1 MDFAGLKRRGTDL
14 FNSLPQPSMPQMPSM
29 PSMPAMPA
37 MPAMPSMPHMPQLP
51 SMPRIGGG
59 GGGKGGP
66 PTMKGTWQHVSIPP
80 FPRSSHSLDI
90 VAGTA
95 YLFGG
100 EVASGKTIDNDMHVL
115 TLPSSGAPADY
126 YAIKPKP
133 TAKTPAETTDPI
145 SEEDETAAQLKDP
158 LTEVPLSSPR
168 EEPSPA
174 TTEKGKNVESLPEVP
189 SSRLG
194 HATAVIG
201 TRIFFFGGR
210 ASAEDSDTLNEGGR
224 VWIFETKTHS
234 WSYLDPYRTSPI
246 PPARSY
252 SAAVATDKPRDFAI
266 KPLRRASSWKQWAEG
281 DSAEVGIPQRPIPG
295 SVAARAIDDEDAG
308 FGAFIIHGGVLA
320 DGSRTSDVWAFDVRS
335 CTWKELPA
343 APGPARSGA
352 ALALAKS
359 RLYRYG
365 GFDGEKEI
373 GGQLDVL
380 HLVLDEFDDRV
391 SKGEIGVFARG
402 EWQSLLP
409 PVTAVPPPHSH
420 GKEQKPS
427 TETEP
432 TEEQQEKVE
441 SETATVPVDETVNN
455 TAKLVE
461 TESWPS
467 RRSASTMELVLGG
480 GGREYLVLMFGEA
493 SPSTFHQDVWT
504 YQVPPEGMTAASVTD
519 AFLHAVGR
527 HSGEGQWARVS
538 GGPYDDEVDLDIA
551 GPPARARAA
560 AAPLGDLE
568 ENAILVFGGLGA
580 NGKRLGDAWIFRLE

>member
-14 FNSLPQPSMPQMPSM
+14 FNSLPQPSMP
-29 PSMPAMPA
+29 SMPAMPH
-37 MPAMPSMPHMPQLP
+37 MPHMPQLP
-51 SMPRIGGG
+51 SMPRIGGGG

-66 PTMKGTWQHVSIPP
+66 PTMKGTWQHVSVPS

-100 EVASGKTIDNDMHVL
+100 EVAPGETLDNDMHVL

-126 YAIKPKP
+126 YAIKAKP
-133 TAKTPAETTDPI
+133 TAKTPAEKPESI

-168 EEPSPA
+168 EEVPSSA
-174 TTEKGKNVESLPEVP
+174 TTEKGKNVEMLPEVP
-189 SSRLG
+189 GPRLG

-210 ASAEDSDTLNEGGR
+210 TSAEDSDTLNEGGR

-234 WSYLDPYRTSPI
+234 WSYLDPYRTSPV
-246 PPARSY
+246 PPPRSY
-252 SAAVATDKPRDFAI
+252 AAAVATDKPRDFAI
-266 KPLRRASSWKQWAEG
+266 KPLRRTASWKQWAEG
-281 DSAEVGIPQRPIPG
+281 DSAEVGIPQRPIAG
-295 SVAARAIDDEDAG
+295 SIAASATDDEDAG
-308 FGAFIIHGGVLA
+308 FGTFIIHGGVLA

-335 CTWKELPA
+335 YTWKELPA

-365 GFDGEKEI
+365 GFDGENEI

-380 HLVLDEFDDRV
+380 HLALDEFNDRV

-420 GKEQKPS
+420 EREQKPS
-427 TETEP
+427 AETEP
-432 TEEQQEKVE
+432 AQQQEEKIE
-441 SETATVPVDETVNN
+441 SDTATVPVDETVNE

-480 GGREYLVLMFGEA
+480 GGREYLVLMFGE
-493 SPSTFHQDVWT
+493 SSSSTFHSDVWT

-527 HSGEGQWARVS
+527 RSGEGQWARVS
-538 GGPYDDEVDLDIA
+538 AGPYDDEVDLDVA
-551 GPPARARAA
+551 GPPARGRAA

-580 NGKRLGDAWIFRLE
+580 NGKRLGDAWVFRLE